1 MNLTNQLAIA
11 TASKSK
17 DEEDVDIIVGTSKP
31 ERSENDVQSGKQEED
46 QEETLEYFGA

>member
-31 ERSENDVQSGKQEED
+31 ERSENDVQSGKQDD